1 MANPSMAAGGRMP
14 LAEGVR
20 TVGAQIRNRIRIFV
34 FSLLPAPTERQ
45 TSKSL
50 SLRASGRGWRAPHR
64 RRRGWTSTASST
76 ACAAQ
81 RPPASSAPSRASSPP
96 SPSTSPAPRR
106 TAPGSRPSSRRWRR
120 PSGGTRSGPRPP
132 TRKSTTRSRSQ
143 NQFPVINFY
152 FRDPRVERL
161 CLISPCVPS
170 RASRSTSSPSCSTAL
185 SQPRRR
191 TRPPTPRSRTRSAS
205 CSALS
210 GPITS
215 TYPRSS
221 TTRLPGC
228 IGDNKKAWKTGHCR
242 ALKIKLTE
250 RKKDLEVAFLRHDVN
265 ILMLTYASTVLLC
278 MMLIN

>member
-1 MANPSMAAGGRMP
+1 MANPSMAAGGRVP

-20 TVGAQIRNRIRIFV
+20 AVGAQIRNRIRIFV

-50 SLRASGRGWRAPHR
+50 SLRAGGRGWRAPHR
-64 RRRGWTSTASST
+64 RHRGWTSTASST
-76 ACAAQ
+76 ACAAR

-106 TAPGSRPSSRRWRR
+106 TTPGSRPSSRRWRR
-120 PSGGTRSGPRPP
+120 PSGGTRSGPTPP
-132 TRKSTTRSRSQ
+132 TRKSTTRSRLAGG
-143 NQFPVINFY
+143 
-152 FRDPRVERL
+152 RG
-161 CLISPCVPS
+161 
-170 RASRSTSSPSCSTAL
+170 
-185 SQPRRR
+185 RRR
-191 TRPPTPRSRTRSAS
+191 RGLRTRSAS

-221 TTRLPGC
+221 TTRLQLFAVDGSTRPDTC

-242 ALKIKLTE
+242 YGTE
-250 RKKDLEVAFLRHDVN
+250 DKAYRKKKR
-265 ILMLTYASTVLLC
+265 S
-278 MMLIN
+278 

>member
-132 TRKSTTRSRSQ
+132 TRKSTTRSR
-143 NQFPVINFY
+143 
-152 FRDPRVERL
+152 
-161 CLISPCVPS
+161 
-170 RASRSTSSPSCSTAL
+170 ASRSTSSPSCSTAL